1 MKKKLLLLVYVFLAM
16 FLLVSNLSIEIQAS
30 GLGTIKYTY
39 SRTILKDM
47 EYTYVESNNGN
58 PQRAY
63 VLTYNPKTTG
73 VDAKA
78 VFGEEYFGGD
88 KISHNVSLAKAKG
101 YEVIAGVNA
110 SPFDT
115 SNGVTVG
122 TTIADGRVVVTSNGP
137 LATAYDN
144 FAILKDGSAYIGHPN
159 FGLSFNVN
167 GGSDNTITYL
177 NRQKKTADNYVYL
190 ISKDFASDTKTLAES
205 CEAVLNITSGD
216 LYVNS
221 TIVCSVASVNE
232 NSTRT
237 KLSDNQLVLVG
248 PSKAALANIKV
259 GDTVNIKIKDN
270 DSAFDW
276 SKVSQSISGFYQ
288 ILGTN
293 SYTGKDCKQ
302 NLATM
307 SDRNDRHPRTTLG
320 YKANGEVVIYV
331 ADGRQTGL
339 AIGMTDT
346 ECAEYMESLG
356 CVAAIRMDG
365 GGSSNL
371 SLRLPGDDFVT
382 TVNNPSDGEERSD
395 ADAFLFVLKA
405 DYNTNVDDSLLLHAY
420 PNDIKL
426 LENTVTDITVKA
438 TDANY
443 NKKATPQYTMVAN
456 NNVGEIIEGNK
467 FKARSGAG
475 SGSIKI
481 QSGSVSTS
489 VNVSVSNNVDELYP
503 SINNL
508 ALSPNE
514 KVSLGVKAYYQSNL
528 LVCSNDAFT
537 WTCDENIGTV
547 DNSGI
552 FTATP
557 NASQSGY
564 ITISYKNLSTKILVS
579 IGQLPKEISGFET
592 EKEGI
597 WKNTQIGGGSGSCT
611 INTNLKY
618 VRYGNKSLRIDFKL
632 ANTTG
637 TVGTQIGK
645 SSNVGITG
653 TPTAIGMWV
662 YATKE
667 AQGAWIR
674 MQYAQSGSSGALYA
688 DFGHIDWQGWK
699 YLEAPVDTSVK
710 YPISIK
716 FLIRVMA
723 VSESERL
730 DGTIYVDG
738 LRAVYGF
745 ANDDFNYPEIKNIVP
760 EKITTSSQQ
769 SISFDAIDHESG
781 INKDACK
788 FTLDNKEITNLIFN
802 DILDGFNISF
812 TPSALIPLSEG
823 KHTVKIRVEDNAG
836 NFLIHEWSFVL
847 DKSLPTFTSK
857 VNGEMIRINDES
869 EYLISCSNTNFKKL
883 VLNINH
889 NNISLDDIIVS
900 NAYTKNIISSN
911 ENLTQIEIINNG
923 ASDEEI
929 VKLKLKALNVGDANI
944 KIDGFYTNDNHADLE
959 FELAFEEAVFTVS
972 DNAESILEYVLS
984 EIDKFFE

>member
-1 MKKKLLLLVYVFLAM
+1 MKKKTLIFIIVFM
-16 FLLVSNLSIEIQAS
+16 FIFLIMGNININLKAS

-47 EYTYVESNNGN
+47 EYTYVESNNGD

-73 VDAKA
+73 VDALA

-88 KISHNVSLAKAKG
+88 KISHNVALAKSMG

-122 TTIADGRVVVTSNGP
+122 TTIQNGRVVVTSNGP
-137 LATAYDN
+137 LSTSFDN
-144 FAILKDGSAYIGHPN
+144 FAILDDGSAYIGHPN
-159 FGLSFNVN
+159 LGLTFNVN
-167 GGSDNTITYL
+167 GGSNNTITYL
-177 NRQKKTADNYVYL
+177 NRQKKTASNDIYL
-190 ISKDFASDTKTLAES
+190 ISRDFASDTKTLAES

-216 LYVNS
+216 LKVNS
-221 TIVCSVASVNE
+221 TIVCSVVSVNE
-232 NSTRT
+232 NTTRT

-248 PSKAALANIKV
+248 PSKVALGNIKS
-259 GDTVNIKIKDN
+259 GDTVNIKIQDN

-276 SKVSQSISGFYQ
+276 TRVTQTISGFYQ
-288 ILGTN
+288 ILGIN

-302 NLATM
+302 ALATM
-307 SDRNDRHPRTTLG
+307 SERNDRHPRTTLG
-320 YKANGEVVIYV
+320 YKANGEIVIYV

-371 SLRLPGDDFVT
+371 SIRLPGDDFVT
-382 TVNNPSDGEERSD
+382 TVNVPSDGEERSD
-395 ADAFLFVLKA
+395 ADAFLFVLKK
-405 DYNTNVDDSLLLHAY
+405 DYNTNVDNSLLLHAY

-426 LENTVTDITVKA
+426 LENTVTDIIVKA
-438 TDANY
+438 TDENY
-443 NKKATPQYTMVAN
+443 NKKATPDYTMTVN
-456 NNVGEIIEGNK
+456 NGVGEIVDGNK

-475 SGSIKI
+475 NGSITIK
-481 QSGSVSTS
+481 SGNVSTN
-489 VNVSVSNNVDELYP
+489 VNVSVSNNVDEIYP

-508 ALSPNE
+508 ALSPQE

-528 LVCSNDAFT
+528 LVCSNDSFT
-537 WTCDENIGTV
+537 WTCDSNIGSV
-547 DNSGI
+547 DSNGN
-552 FTATP
+552 FTATS

-564 ITISYKNLSTKILVS
+564 ITIAYKNLKAKILVS
-579 IGQLPKEISGFET
+579 IGQLPQEISGFET
-592 EKEGI
+592 EKEGV
-597 WKNTQIGGGSGSCT
+597 WKNVQLGGGSGSCS

-618 VRYGNKSLRIDFKL
+618 VRFGNKSLKIDFKL
-632 ANTTG
+632 AGTTG

-645 SSNVGITG
+645 SSNVAISG

-662 YATKE
+662 YATSN
-667 AQGAWIR
+667 AYGAWIR

-699 YLEAPVDTSVK
+699 YLEAPVDTTVK

-716 FLIRVMA
+716 YLIRIMA
-723 VSESERL
+723 VSEEERI

-745 ANDDFNYPEIKNIVP
+745 SNDDFTYPEIKNITP
-760 EKITTSSQQ
+760 EQITTSSQQ

-781 INKDACK
+781 INKDAIT
-788 FTLDNKEITNLIFN
+788 FTLDNTEITNLIFN
-802 DILDGFNISF
+802 DIPDGFNVSF
-812 TPSALIPLSEG
+812 TPSALIPLTEG
-823 KHTVKIRVEDNAG
+823 NHNVKVRIEDNGG
-836 NFLIHEWSFVL
+836 NFIIKEWTFSL
-847 DKSLPTFTSK
+847 DKSLPSFTSTLDR
-857 VNGEMIRINDES
+857 EMFRINDET
-869 EYLISCSNTNFKKL
+869 EYVIASTNSNFEKII
-883 VLNINH
+883 LNIYQ
-889 NNISLDDIIVS
+889 NNISLEDIIVP
-900 NAYTKNIISSN
+900 NNYTKNIITSSK
-911 ENLTQIEIINNG
+911 NLTQVEIINNG
-923 ASDEEI
+923 GASEEI
-929 VKLKLKALNVGDANI
+929 VKLKLKATDIGAASINFEAY
-944 KIDGFYTNDNHADLE
+944 YTNENHDGLKIKFDLSE
-959 FELAFEEAVFTVS
+959 YDFVVS
-972 DNAESILEYVLS
+972 DNAESILEYVVS
-984 EIDKFFE
+984 KVDSFFE